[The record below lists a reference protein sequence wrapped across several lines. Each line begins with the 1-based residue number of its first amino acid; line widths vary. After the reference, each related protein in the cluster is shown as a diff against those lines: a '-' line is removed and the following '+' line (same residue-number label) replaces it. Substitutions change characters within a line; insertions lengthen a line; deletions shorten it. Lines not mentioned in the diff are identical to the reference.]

1 MGEGRSNSAILSD
14 VLKAKTWVRDEMEA
28 DIWISITNRQI
39 DTFKWLIAEQY
50 GWPEFTLN
58 LNRTNTKIMK
68 IMVW

>member
-1 MGEGRSNSAILSD
+1 MDTGRPDTAVLSD
-14 VLKAKTWVRDEMEA
+14 VPKAKKWVRDEMKS
-28 DIWISITNRQI
+28 DTWIPITARQV